1 MWGEKKRGVR
11 YLGGGHGGN
20 GGAGTVDGVLV
31 GRGLLGFLSM
41 LSMVEKRDEDLEHI
55 WRTALSAW
63 AYLDMCEWHGALG
76 LVVGARA
83 RAGAGAEA
91 VDSRPRCSG

>member
-1 MWGEKKRGVR
+1 M
-11 YLGGGHGGN
+11 
-20 GGAGTVDGVLV
+20 DGVLV
-31 GRGLLGFLSM
+31 GRGLLGFLSI
-41 LSMVEKRDEDLEHI
+41 LLMVEKRDEDLEHI